1 MPDPRD
7 LGPMSVKEGVE
18 ALVESHFQ
26 DRDWAVWAM
35 TAAIM
40 FGQFHTHLED
50 YSLLIEK
57 VLTDDGN
64 VYVFTI
70 TPDGDED

>member
-1 MPDPRD
+1 MPTRK
-7 LGPMSVKEGVE
+7 LGPMTVKEGVE
-18 ALVESHFQ
+18 ALVESHFMP
-26 DRDWAVWAM
+26 RDWAVHAM

-40 FGQFHTHLED
+40 RGRFHAHLED

-57 VLTDDGN
+57 VLTEQGN

-70 TPDGDED
+70 TPDAD

>member
-26 DRDWAVWAM
+26 PRDWACWAM
-35 TAAIM
+35 TAAST
-40 FGQFHTHLED
+40 FGRFDAHLED
-50 YSLLIEK
+50 YSLHIEK
-57 VLTDDGN
+57 VLTKHGS

-70 TPDGDED
+70 TPDED